1 MQKAKIILAGQ
12 CNLYQLNYYRDFR
25 NKTYITLLLTF
36 FGVASVNQKC
46 FCSITKRVAASYR
59 KKATT
64 ANAAKSLEFWD
75 LSSLGCSRGLPKI
88 WRASN
93 VILRF
98 PSVYSSRTAVDG
110 LFWSCSFGE
119 LHYYTFNSTALWVT
133 LPDDPPQVSY
143 FD

>member
-98 PSVYSSRTAVDG
+98 PSVYSSRTAVEWPFLEL
-110 LFWSCSFGE
+110 LFWRASLLHIQQHCFMSYPFRRSPSSFI
-119 LHYYTFNSTALWVT
+119 F
-133 LPDDPPQVSY
+133 
-143 FD
+143 